1 MKKIIISIIFLFSLT
16 GCWNYHELN
25 NYSIVTGIAID
36 KAENG
41 YEVSVLISNT
51 PKNETNSNDNSS
63 KIVVYSGTGDTVF
76 TAIKDIGLISA
87 KELYI
92 GHFAVL
98 IISEDVAKEGVNPVV
113 DLFLRESS
121 SKKNFSIVISRDCKA
136 KDTLKII
143 TPLSSFP
150 SQNIADNLLSTSQLQ
165 GIVSN
170 ITFNELLSNLKRNGI
185 ENAINSI
192 NIIGNVE
199 AGSNKENI
207 EDSEPKTY
215 VKLGTLGLFKD
226 DKLIYWTN
234 KEESVGINTI
244 KDKAKEMYIELNYK
258 KSKVVIETTN
268 VKTKIDVNIINNNP
282 IVNISVNGE
291 SKFVEAIGDVDLKDD
306 KVIKL
311 IKHLMNKQVIDYVNQ
326 GISAA
331 KNSNTDIFGF
341 GLMIYQKYP
350 DYYNQ
355 NKEILN
361 NIFNNIEINVKSN
374 IIIKT
379 TGSSSN
385 SLEVK
390 SD

>member
-306 KVIKL
+306 KVIKS

-355 NKEILN
+355 NKEILS

>member
-63 KIVVYSGTGDTVF
+63 KIVIYSGTGDTVF

-306 KVIKL
+306 KVIKS

-355 NKEILN
+355 NKEILS

-374 IIIKT
+374 VIIKT